1 MGDRASIEL
10 VYPKAGTYRKKEKSV
25 WIYTHWGATAFPE
38 TLRSVLERNER
49 WDDETY
55 LARMIA
61 SAIFANA
68 GITDST
74 GAGLAPEYQDG
85 VKWRI
90 HLGER
95 TVEQPGGWGG
105 IHPLGKK
112 YTFDEFLA
120 AAAAGASFEYGED
133 D

>member
-10 VYPKAGTYRKKEKSV
+10 VYPTFTSGDKSV
-25 WIYTHWGATAFPE
+25 WIYTHWGATDFP
-38 TLRSVLERNER
+38 TILAGVLGKHER
-49 WDDETY
+49 WDDEPY
-55 LARMIA
+55 LGRMIA
-61 SAIFANA
+61 SAVFKYA
-68 GITDST
+68 GIDDTT

-90 HLGER
+90 HLGQS

-105 IHPLGKK
+105 DSPNGTL
-112 YTFDEFLA
+112 YSFDEFLLA
-120 AAAAGASFEYGED
+120 AADPDHSFEYGD